1 MEIKHKVGDKVIAL
15 NSSGSDD
22 RYQKRIKGEIY
33 TIHDVIYCS
42 KCGVQLVNI
51 GEKSNRTENRCSC
64 GKVNS
69 SFNLKWTFSS
79 LFIPIDEQYLSIME
93 DTEEYEICE
102 TIKKSL
108 IEVGKLV

>member
-15 NSSGSDD
+15 NSSIDDD
-22 RYQKRIKGEIY
+22 RVQKRIKGEIY
-33 TIHDVIYCS
+33 TIQDIIYCT

-51 GEKSNRTENRCSC
+51 GEKSDRSENKCSC

-69 SFNLKWTFSS
+69 SFNLKWTFSKY
-79 LFIPIDEQYLSIME
+79 FIPIDEKFLSSME
-93 DTEEYEICE
+93 EMEEYEICE

-108 IEVGKLV
+108 IIGKLV